1 MDILKISLLSFFS
14 IIVLFI
20 LTKLMG
26 NREMSQLS
34 MFDYIVGI
42 TIGSIAAEMATSLEN
57 NFIEPLVAMIIYAV
71 VTIFISFIT
80 CKSIKIRR
88 IISGKTLI
96 LLDKGKFYRK
106 NFKKAKLDI
115 NEFLMQC
122 RINGYFNISDIE
134 TALLEPNGKISFL
147 PVNLKRPATPLDFNL
162 NPQKERIVANV
173 IVDGVLLN
181 ENLKFTGHDENW
193 LEKQMKEQNV
203 SDIHEVFLATVDVD
217 NNLSIYIKLPKENSH
232 DSFE

>member
-1 MDILKISLLSFFS
+1 MGLLKIALLSIFS
-14 IIVLFI
+14 IVVLFI

-42 TIGSIAAEMATSLEN
+42 TIGSIAAEMATSLED
-57 NFIEPLVAMIIYAV
+57 NFMEPLVAMVVYAI
-71 VTIFISFIT
+71 VTILISFIT
-80 CKSIKIRR
+80 CKSIKFRR

-96 LLDKGKFYRK
+96 LLDKGKIYRK

-122 RINGYFNISDIE
+122 RINGYFNIADIE

-147 PVNLKRPATPLDFNL
+147 PVNLKRPTTPLDFNL
-162 NPQKERIVANV
+162 NPKKERIVANV
-173 IVDGVLLN
+173 IVDGVLLG
-181 ENLKFTGHDENW
+181 ENLKFTGHDEKW
-193 LEKQMKEQNV
+193 LEQKMKQQNI
-203 SDIHEVFLATVDVD
+203 SDIHDVFLATVDLED
-217 NNLSIYIKLPKENSH
+217 NLSIYVKLEKENSH
-232 DSFE
+232 DSFD